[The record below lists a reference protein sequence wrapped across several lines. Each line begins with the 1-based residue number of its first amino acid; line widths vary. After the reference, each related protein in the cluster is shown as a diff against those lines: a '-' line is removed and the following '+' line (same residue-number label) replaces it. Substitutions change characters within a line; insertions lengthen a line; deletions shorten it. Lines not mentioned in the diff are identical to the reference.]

1 MRWDF
6 DRYVKDNVGQVAV
19 TFALAAVP
27 LLALTSAAV
36 DYSRV
41 TKERSKVSSAL
52 DAAVL
57 AAANNNAITLDQ
69 KDSYAETHFRKNY
82 SGEIS
87 FALSSTVTPSR
98 VRLEA
103 RGELDLSLGKVL
115 GINNPKLSEA
125 SAATLATENTIC
137 VLALSEDGGGAISFD
152 RDIEFL
158 ASGCAVH
165 SNSNA
170 TSAISARNNI
180 FLPTAS
186 SFCAV
191 GGISGEVEPHSKG
204 ECSTVADPYKFVPPA
219 TVGICKTQILSR
231 LNSTLGGVPP
241 TAATENNR
249 RRNSQND
256 AKDRW
261 NAARGNSARS
271 NPSRVRDRDVNP
283 NGGQA
288 SSSATASSA
297 VAGLPTTNPLTAQEI
312 QKVLDDKYGPQ
323 TFRGKV
329 CDDDCEDDDDE
340 NQGVEK
346 RAGNHFKI
354 IREFSALGGDDMQK
368 LLAAYKAYG
377 GELDCADDPKPECQG
392 FDNPFK
398 NSEYEDV
405 PSQWVVAEVFDISY
419 GDYLQNNESVPEIVT
434 NGTVELIGG
443 QLYSRNNLDNELV
456 PVSDN
461 LTGSDIYLTPGTYCG
476 GSCTNL

>member
-1 MRWDF
+1 MF
-6 DRYVKDNVGQVAV
+6 
-19 TFALAAVP
+19 FALAAVP

-57 AAANNNAITLDQ
+57 AAANNNSITLDQ
-69 KDSYAETHFRKNY
+69 KDSYAETHFRANY
-82 SGEIS
+82 TGDIT
-87 FALSSTVTPSR
+87 FALSSSVSLTR

-137 VLALSEDGGGAISFD
+137 VLALSEEGRDSISFD

-170 TSAISARNNI
+170 STAITARNNLS
-180 FLPTAS
+180 LPTAS

-204 ECSTVADPYKFVPPA
+204 ECSTVADPYKSVPPA
-219 TVGICKTQILSR
+219 TVGTCKTEILSR
-231 LNSTLGGVPP
+231 SNTPQTGSAP
-241 TAATENNR
+241 TNTVDNNR
-249 RRNSQND
+249 RRNGQSGAEERPNTT
-256 AKDRW
+256 
-261 NAARGNSARS
+261 RG
-271 NPSRVRDRDVNP
+271 NPSRVRDRDVNL
-283 NGGQA
+283 NGGEA
-288 SSSATASSA
+288 SSSATASSG

-312 QKVLDDKYGPQ
+312 QKILDDKYGSQ

-329 CDDDCEDDDDE
+329 CSDDCEDDDNDE
-340 NQGVEK
+340 NEDEGIEK
-346 RAGNHFKI
+346 RAGNNFKI

-377 GELDCADDPKPECQG
+377 GELNCAEDPKPECQG
-392 FDNPFK
+392 FNNPFK
-398 NSEYEDV
+398 DAEYDDV
-405 PSQWVVAEVFDISY
+405 PSQWVVAEVFDLKS
-419 GDYLQNNESVPEIVT
+419 LRMARS
-434 NGTVELIGG
+434 
-443 QLYSRNNLDNELV
+443 S
-456 PVSDN
+456 
-461 LTGSDIYLTPGTYCG
+461 
-476 GSCTNL
+476 